1 MVRGGG
7 EAPRTSARYRRIRAW
22 TRAPHVRGAG
32 TLGGVTPLVRG
43 DWLAERL
50 GDRAIV
56 LLDCRFDL
64 LDPASA
70 AARFTDGHL
79 PGAVH
84 ADLDRDL
91 SGPRSARPNGRGRH
105 PLPAADA
112 FGAAMRRLGVREDA
126 TVVTY
131 DEGMTGGAARAWFL
145 LRHHGHPDVR
155 VLDGG
160 LAAWSGPPCAGRR
173 RRRRATSRR
182 AQPAPTSSTT
192 PSCSRSAT
200 TASSSTC
207 ARPSATAAT
216 SSRSTP
222 RRATCPAPSTSR
234 SRRCRPHPPTLLEH
248 AGPVVAYCGSG
259 VTGCIALLALAAA
272 GRDDALLYPGSWS
285 DWAARGLPVA
295 TGAAPA

>member
-160 LAAWSGPPCAGRR
+160 LAAWSGPLVRGP
-173 RRRRATSRR
+173 
-182 AQPAPTSSTT
+182 
-192 PSCSRSAT
+192 
-200 TASSSTC
+200 
-207 ARPSATAAT
+207 ATATPGDFAPRPARADIVDHAELLEERDDRLVVDVRAPERYRGDVEPFDAAAGHVPGAVNIPFAT
-216 SSRSTP
+216 MP
-222 RRATCPAPSTSR
+222 PA
-234 SRRCRPHPPTLLEH
+234 PPTLLEH